1 MHYRHNTEPQVRLRY
16 SSQGTD
22 SNLVSMQRS
31 SSLPASSHIIPSS
44 LRPGHHST
52 NPSSRAS
59 AHLEYPTQEETSPS
73 ISQEREQEQSTL
85 DLPGGKTHLDLISS
99 LHIFLFLNK
108 IPSIRPRKLNTS
120 DFLQFQIILVLKK
133 DL

>member
-59 AHLEYPTQEETSPS
+59 AHLEYPTQEETSPN
-73 ISQEREQEQSTL
+73 ISQERELEQSTL
-85 DLPGGKTHLDLISS
+85 DHPDGKTHLDLISS
-99 LHIFLFLNK
+99 LHILCL
-108 IPSIRPRKLNTS
+108 RPRKLNTS
-120 DFLQFQIILVLKK
+120 DILQFQIILVLKK